1 MVRELKEP
9 PGQMCIRDSND
20 SNEGTGDDDGGAESD
35 APVETDALEIT
46 YMGSE
51 NHQWTYT
58 YEEALAEG
66 FETIDY
72 YNEKMLEEHNL
83 ICTVD
88 EMCIRDSHSDISPH
102 RPNQWT
108 APILTQR

>member
-1 MVRELKEP
+1 
-9 PGQMCIRDSND
+9 
-20 SNEGTGDDDGGAESD
+20 
-35 APVETDALEIT
+35 
-46 YMGSE
+46 MGSE

-88 EMCIRDSHSDISPH
+88 VYDNEAYK
-102 RPNQWT
+102 T
-108 APILTQR
+108 TLAL